1 MSVETQT
8 SKKEEKGSFELLL
21 NESFAGREVIG
32 TVIKGTIITL
42 EEEYVLIDVG
52 LKSEGRVNLKEF
64 GGDANDTGSP
74 EVQIAIITN
83 KIRNITDH
91 LKVNR
96 KDNSGRRGL
105 ILLVSQRRKLLN
117 YVKKSGL
124 GRYKKIIEK
133 LNIRK

>member
-1 MSVETQT
+1 MSITKERVE
-8 SKKEEKGSFELLL
+8 EL
-21 NESFAGREVIG
+21 V
-32 TVIKGTIITL
+32 
-42 EEEYVLIDVG
+42 
-52 LKSEGRVNLKEF
+52 KEF

-117 YVKKSGL
+117 YVKKSGV